1 MTARG
6 RHFSITPQGGNE
18 ESNYWRAHGSMCVY
32 MCTVLGSPQH
42 TEARGA
48 CTHVLCL
55 ARQQIQVYMHMR
67 STCAWTCAPCLA
79 RPDPPGRTSCSLHT
93 ARDSPLDKSLDTAGQ
108 GGMLRG
114 ELVTMS
120 FRFTETLSMFSNS
133 VLFKY
138 FSGKA
143 EV

>member
-1 MTARG
+1 MHVRV
-6 RHFSITPQGGNE
+6 H
-18 ESNYWRAHGSMCVY
+18 RAW
-32 MCTVLGSPQH
+32 
-42 TEARGA
+42 
-48 CTHVLCL
+48 L
-55 ARQQIQVYMHMR
+55 AQIPLEGQ
-67 STCAWTCAPCLA
+67 AA
-79 RPDPPGRTSCSLHT
+79 LHT

-120 FRFTETLSMFSNS
+120 FRFRETLSMFSNS

-143 EV
+143 MV